1 MKKILISLMIFV
13 AIIFVVNAVNAE
25 NLKWADFKNNR
36 LYCIEMGQTF
46 QNGNYT
52 KNKLTYD
59 TSSASTAYKSGLGY
73 ILSYEWSGT
82 RKSYTFNSSSGTIT
96 YYDTANDPVQL
107 ALWKYFSETPN
118 ETKKFFNGDSLNNSI
133 LSSSGHSRLIIT
145 ERKMEK

>member
-82 RKSYTFNSSSGTIT
+82 RKSYTFNSSSGTIN
-96 YYDTANDPVQL
+96 YYDSN
-107 ALWKYFSETPN
+107 WHYFIINRNNFYNRNKDWSKN
-118 ETKKFFNGDSLNNSI
+118 E
-133 LSSSGHSRLIIT
+133 SRLQPS
-145 ERKMEK
+145 